1 MTLFDEIQNE
11 IDLGIEDIG
20 FPTEGYHHIMKASEM
35 FDKLREEYA
44 PTVEMTKEQ
53 VDELNSIIREVGEV
67 FEQNEIPADVK
78 LTDKVIG
85 LESSYILFKY
95 LNAILHPET
104 IKIIDEDI
112 ANDSKRTN
120 S

>member
-1 MTLFDEIQNE
+1 MTFDEA
-11 IDLGIEDIG
+11 IDEVKSHDNTYDETSGIMNTFSVLDIID
-20 FPTEGYHHIMKASEM
+20 E
-35 FDKLREEYA
+35 LRKKYA

-53 VDELNSIIREVGEV
+53 AEDLNSIIREVGEV
-67 FEQNEIPADVK
+67 FEPNEIPTDVK
-78 LTDKVIG
+78 LTDKVVE
-85 LESSYILFKY
+85 LESNYILFKY

>member
-1 MTLFDEIQNE
+1 MTFDEAIE
-11 IDLGIEDIG
+11 KAKKDLVYDDNVWGVWTDLLEDL
-20 FPTEGYHHIMKASEM
+20 KQ
-35 FDKLREEYA
+35 EYA

-53 VDELNSIIREVGEV
+53 SEDLNSIIREVGEV
-67 FEQNEIPADVK
+67 FEPNEIPTDVK
-78 LTDKVIG
+78 LTDKVVE
-85 LESSYILFKY
+85 LESNYILFKY

-112 ANDSKRTN
+112 TNDSKRTN

>member
-1 MTLFDEIQNE
+1 MTFDEAQNLLLE
-11 IDLGIEDIG
+11 QRLD
-20 FPTEGYHHIMKASEM
+20 
-35 FDKLREEYA
+35 EEVVSLVIYVMDTLKDTYA

-53 VDELNSIIREVGEV
+53 AEDLNSIIREVGEV
-67 FEQNEIPADVK
+67 FEPNELPADVK
-78 LTDKVIG
+78 LTDKVVE
-85 LESSYILFKY
+85 LESNYILFKY